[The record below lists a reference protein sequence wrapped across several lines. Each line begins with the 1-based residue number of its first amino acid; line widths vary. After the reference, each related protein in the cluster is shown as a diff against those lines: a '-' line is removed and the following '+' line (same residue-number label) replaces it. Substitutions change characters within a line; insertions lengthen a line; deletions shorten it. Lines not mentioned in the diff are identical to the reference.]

1 LVGADDI
8 VMVTIIYYFYYLINI
23 FMVQFS
29 FTPQQFYA
37 RTPQSNQDPVSNLF
51 NGLTQNNYGNGG
63 YYQNIAAYHNYNIYK
78 QPVPGTIG
86 YRLPAQNYYNYGQ
99 SNPAYYGTGTLK
111 TQLVSTVINAGV
123 NAIVD
128 AFTGGTNNY
137 YDPTNGRLNGTGVDV
152 GAKPQQLLQASNT
165 GSNTAWQDDVEDRVI
180 IHDQTG
186 KFIGQ
191 SDVFKPLQNTSGV
204 LFPYTPQISVSHKA
218 SYDAVSLVHTNYT
231 TPQYQHSS
239 VDSISISAQFTANY
253 PAEAEYVLAMIHF
266 FRTATKMFYGKDQ
279 IAGTPPPVLY
289 LDGYGP
295 YTFDHI
301 PVVITG
307 FDYTMPN
314 DVDYIS
320 CKVLNQHQ
328 KVPTS
333 LTIQLSMI
341 PTYSR
346 NKISN
351 EFGLVDFSQGTL
363 VTKGNSARSGGFI

>member
-8 VMVTIIYYFYYLINI
+8 VMFTIIYYFYYLINI

-29 FTPQQFYA
+29 FAPQQFYA
-37 RTPQSNQDPVSNLF
+37 RTPQSNQNPVNNIF
-51 NGLTQNNYGNGG
+51 NSLTQNNYGNGG
-63 YYQNIAAYHNYNIYK
+63 YYQNIASYNNYNAFNP
-78 QPVPGTIG
+78 PVPGTTG

-99 SNPAYYGTGTLK
+99 NNPAYYGTGTLK
-111 TQLVSTVINAGV
+111 TQLVNTAINAGV
-123 NAIVD
+123 SALVD
-128 AFTGGTNNY
+128 AFTGGSSNY
-137 YDPTNGRLNGTGVDV
+137 YDPTNGRLDGTGLDQ
-152 GAKPQQLLQASNT
+152 GAVTGQLKSTNS
-165 GSNTAWQDDVEDRVI
+165 GSDTAWEDDKEDRVI
-180 IHDQTG
+180 IYDQTG

-191 SDVFKPLQNTSGV
+191 SDIFTPLNKVGGV
-204 LFPYTPQISVSHKA
+204 LFPYTPQISVAHKA
-218 SYDAVSLVHTNYT
+218 TYDPVSLVHTNYT
-231 TPQYQHSS
+231 VPQYQHSA
-239 VDSISISAQFTANY
+239 VDSISITAQFTANY
-253 PAEAEYVLAMIHF
+253 PSEAEYVLAMMHF

-307 FDYTMPN
+307 FDYTLPN

-320 CKVLNQHQ
+320 CKIKNSHQ

-333 LTIQLSMI
+333 LQIQLSMI

-363 VTKGNSARSGGFI
+363 VTKGAGARSGGWI

>member
-1 LVGADDI
+1 
-8 VMVTIIYYFYYLINI
+8 
-23 FMVQFS
+23 MVQFS

-37 RTPQSNQDPVSNLF
+37 RTPQSNQDPVSYLF
-51 NGLTQNNYGNGG
+51 NGLTQNSYGNGG
-63 YYQNIAAYHNYNIYK
+63 YYQNIAAYNNYNVYK

-111 TQLVSTVINAGV
+111 TQLVNTVINAGV
-123 NAIVD
+123 NALVD

-152 GAKPQQLLQASNT
+152 GATPQQLLQASNT

-239 VDSISISAQFTANY
+239 VDSISITAQFTANY